1 MRILVSLCLC
11 FSFYLSVNACQCP
24 LTQLNEAETN
34 KYDIIFKGKITQVNL
49 QKEKSELLFTITEL
63 YKGTITEQ
71 FTILVN
77 NLDECKLEMREG
89 DEWLIY
95 TNFKQVTNAQ
105 LNFCSRS
112 RKYFKNSK
120 EDFFT
125 VNSGLTYDEEIRYL
139 QKTMGLHKCLKKN
152 LDQTDVEHRNIIPT
166 STQFVVVILCSIVG
180 LVFFYWLINRF
191 LK

>member
-1 MRILVSLCLC
+1 MKILVTLCLF
-11 FSFYLSVNACQCP
+11 FSFHLNINACQCP
-24 LTQLNEAETN
+24 LTKLNEVETN
-34 KYDIIFKGKITQVNL
+34 KYDIIFKGKITHINS
-49 QKEKSELLFTITEL
+49 QKEKNELVFTINEL
-63 YKGTITEQ
+63 YKGTVTEQ
-71 FTILVN
+71 FTILID

-95 TNFKQVTNAQ
+95 TNFKQITNAQ

-112 RKYFKNSK
+112 RKYFKNIK

-125 VNSGLTYDEEIRYL
+125 INSGLSYDDEIRYL
-139 QKTMGLHKCLKKN
+139 QTKLGLHKCLKKN
-152 LDQTDVEHRNIIPT
+152 PDQSDIEHRNIIPS
-166 STQFVVVILCSIVG
+166 STQFIVTILCSIAG

>member
-1 MRILVSLCLC
+1 MKFLVALC
-11 FSFYLSVNACQCP
+11 FCFNFYLSVSACQCP
-24 LTQLNEAETN
+24 LTQLNETETN
-34 KYDIIFKGKITQVNL
+34 KYDIIFKGKITHINL
-49 QKEKSELLFTITEL
+49 QKEKSELLFTVEEL

-71 FTILVN
+71 FTVLIN

-95 TNFKQVTNAQ
+95 SNFKQINNAQ

-112 RKYFKNSK
+112 RKFFKNIK

-125 VNSGLTYDEEIRYL
+125 VNSGLSYDEEIRYL
-139 QKTMGLHKCLKKN
+139 QKKLGLHKCLKKN

-166 STQFVVVILCSIVG
+166 STQFVIMILCSIAG